1 MRVAVLG
8 LGSIGTRHAWNL
20 HGLGHE
26 VVGFDTRSVEG
37 REDWARAQSLSEA
50 LSAADAAVVATPT
63 SLHGEHA
70 LHALQLGV
78 PVLIEKPMAVD
89 PLEAERVTTLARDR
103 GLTCA
108 IAMNLRFHPGVQT
121 LRRLVA
127 DGTLGAIRYAQ
138 VSAGSDLRTWRPG
151 TDYRASYSAR
161 AALGG
166 GVVRDSIH
174 ELDYLT
180 WILGAAA
187 TITAEVGRVSDLEID
202 VEDVG
207 AAILRLTSGAIVS
220 VDLTYV
226 DPVYRRG
233 CLLVGAVATAR
244 WDWTRGTIEIARPDL
259 EAEVLDVAA
268 DVSQTYV
275 AEMSDFLVAVQTG
288 RPPSASGEEG
298 SAVTHL
304 ADALLRSAAEG
315 RRITL

>member
-8 LGSIGTRHAWNL
+8 LGSIGTRHARNL
-20 HGLGHE
+20 RGLGHE
-26 VVGFDTRSVEG
+26 VVGFDPRPTEG
-37 REDWARAQSLSEA
+37 REDWARAQSLGEA

-70 LHALQLGV
+70 LQALQLGV

-89 PLEAERVTTLARDR
+89 PHEAERVATLARDR

-108 IAMNLRFHPGVQT
+108 IAMNLRFHPAVQT

-151 TDYRASYSAR
+151 TDYRAGYSAR
-161 AALGG
+161 AVLGG

-180 WILGAAA
+180 WILGPVA
-187 TITAEVGRVSDLEID
+187 TVSAEIAHVSDLEID
-202 VEDVG
+202 VEDLG
-207 AAILRLTSGAIVS
+207 TALLRLESGAVAS
-220 VDLTYV
+220 VDLTYF

-244 WDWTRGTIEIARPDL
+244 WDWTSGTIEISRPHTD
-259 EAEVLDVAA
+259 AELLDVSA
-268 DVSQTYV
+268 DLSETYLD
-275 AEMSDFLVAVQTG
+275 EIRDFVNACETG
-288 RPPSASGEEG
+288 RPPCTSAEEG
-298 SAVTHL
+298 SSAVRL
-304 ADALLRSAAEG
+304 AHAVLRSASAG
-315 RRITL
+315 MRIAL